1 MSSSAPLLN
10 DGNGNWTRFITSTLS
25 IPLVS
30 RFGANF

>member
-1 MSSSAPLLN
+1 MSSSAPLLS
-10 DGNGNWTRFITSTLS
+10 DANGNWSRYITSTLS